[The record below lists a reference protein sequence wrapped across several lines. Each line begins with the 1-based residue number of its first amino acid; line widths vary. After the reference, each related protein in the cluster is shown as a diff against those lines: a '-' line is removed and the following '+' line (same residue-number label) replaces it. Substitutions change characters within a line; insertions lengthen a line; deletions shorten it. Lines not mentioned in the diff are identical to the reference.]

1 MRKYSSIWIQPLI
14 ASHRALVL
22 GVSLVLLA
30 GCASERQIAAAPAP
44 AAASAGVAAPY
55 RSITSAPARLAAVT
69 AHPVATRAA
78 LQILDA
84 GGSAVDAAVAAQM
97 VLGLVEPQSSGIGGG
112 ALIMHWD
119 AASAKLSSYDG
130 LAAAPAKVTAALTVD
145 VDGSVLKS
153 DDMQRGGR
161 AVGVPGTLALLQQV
175 HQRYG
180 KLPWAR
186 LFAPAI
192 ELAETG
198 FPMPAYL
205 HTILS
210 APGAAANHPDMRALY
225 FGTDGKVLP
234 VGAML
239 RNAAYAQTL
248 RRVAAQGAAALWQD
262 GAGAA
267 LVAAAQRGYRPSLIT
282 EADLAGY
289 RVEPREPLCAPFL
302 VYSVCAM
309 GPSSFGGVWVLQV
322 LQMLEARP
330 LPASSQQRFN
340 FDDPEFVHYYA
351 EAGRLAQADRLH
363 YVGDPDFVPVPTA
376 ELLAPSYVQQRARLI
391 DAQHAAKDVR
401 AGVVRARAVAVV
413 PTAAAPSDVADATS
427 QLAIV
432 DRAGNALSMTTTI
445 NLNFGSRLMAGGFVL
460 NNALTNF
467 SAVPRAGEA
476 APNRMQAGKRPVTS
490 MAPTIVFD
498 ASGQPVVVGGSAGGG
513 QIVDYIGASLIE
525 MLANQRSPAEAL
537 ARGHVSTAVRGK
549 LQLEKDSTAATQ
561 AAALSAKGHDVDVVP
576 MTSGLG
582 FLLRREHGWLGA
594 ADPRR
599 DGTALGY

>member
-1 MRKYSSIWIQPLI
+1 MRNNFARMVQAID
-14 ASHRALVL
+14 ARRHALVL
-22 GVSLVLLA
+22 GATVVLLV
-30 GCASERQIAAAPAP
+30 GCASERQIAPAPIPAPSGAAPA
-44 AAASAGVAAPY
+44 Y
-55 RSITSAPARLAAVT
+55 RSIASAPARLAAVT
-69 AHPVATRAA
+69 AHPLATRAA
-78 LQILDA
+78 LQMLDA
-84 GGSAVDAAVAAQM
+84 GGSPIDAAVAAQM

-119 AASAKLSSYDG
+119 AASAQLSSYDG
-130 LAAAPAKVTAALTVD
+130 LAAAPARVTAALTVD

-153 DDMQRGGR
+153 DDVQRGGR

-192 ELAETG
+192 ELAEAG
-198 FPMPAYL
+198 FPMPPYL
-205 HTILS
+205 HALLS
-210 APGAAANHPDMRALY
+210 APGAAAAHPDMRTLY

-234 VGAML
+234 LGATL
-239 RNAAYAQTL
+239 THGAYAQTL

-262 GAGAA
+262 GAGTA
-267 LVAAAQRGYRPSLIT
+267 LVAAAQRGHRPSLIT
-282 EADLAGY
+282 EADLAAY
-289 RVEPREPLCAPFL
+289 RAEPREPLCAPFL
-302 VYSVCAM
+302 AYSVCAM
-309 GPSSFGGVWVLQV
+309 GPSSFGGVWLLQT
-322 LQMLEARP
+322 LQLLEARP
-330 LPASSQQRFN
+330 LPAPNQQRFN

-363 YVGDPDFVPVPTA
+363 YVGDPGFVAVPTR
-376 ELLAPSYVQQRARLI
+376 ELLAASYVQQRARLI
-391 DAQHAAKDVR
+391 DPQRAAKDVK
-401 AGVVRARAVAVV
+401 AGVVPARAS
-413 PTAAAPSDVADATS
+413 AALPASAAMSEVADATS

-432 DRAGNALSMTTTI
+432 DGAGNALSMTTTN
-445 NLNFGSRLMAGGFVL
+445 NLNFGSRLMVNGFVL

-467 SAVPRAGEA
+467 SSPPRAGEA

-498 ASGQPVVVGGSAGGG
+498 RAGQPVLVGGSAGGG
-513 QIVDYIGASLIE
+513 QIVDYIGASLID

-561 AAALSAKGHDVDVVP
+561 AAALRAKGHEVDVVP

-582 FLLRREHGWLGA
+582 FLLRREQGWLGA

-599 DGTALGY
+599 DGTALGH